1 VIDII
6 RLIEE
11 QQKQIK
17 DATRKSVAELNIKFA
32 AMSEEEL
39 SRFREEVRPAPKA
52 PEASAGFG
60 RTLRLCYEDASQDA
74 PNNQTESNTASEATA
89 VEVTPH

>member
-52 PEASAGFG
+52 PEWPISPWPDTSDLPA
-60 RTLRLCYEDASQDA
+60 EQA
-74 PNNQTESNTASEATA
+74 PELVEALESEA
-89 VEVTPH
+89 

>member
-1 VIDII
+1 MIDII
-6 RLIEE
+6 RLTEE
-11 QQKQIK
+11 RQKQIK
-17 DATRKSVAELNIKFA
+17 DAAGKSVAELNIEFA
-32 AMSEEEL
+32 AVLKKNSVG
-39 SRFREEVRPAPKA
+39 SREEVRPAPKA